1 MNSSPLTGTT
11 YRDLSVTGQTT
22 YYYVVQAVNAT
33 GIGAAPAEAMA
44 TTPPPPVTFTQNSD
58 IGVTQQAGSEQYAA
72 GSGVYTVSG
81 GGGDIRGSSDSFHF
95 DALSL
100 SGDGS
105 IVAQVTSVQN
115 TSSAAKAG
123 IMFRDSTA
131 ANAMMA
137 MLAVTPGAGLLFETR
152 TSTGGLVSAQLA
164 GGFATPI
171 WLELSRTGTS
181 SRPTTARRSFP
192 AARVGYPGLAR
203 HGADIQYGARGVGG
217 YSACRCVFEHE
228 YLFRRERLGDAAPQ
242 AVPAP
247 NPGVL
252 QFTASTNSLRIACDP
267 VDPSSV
273 DVYVNSAGSPAS
285 TIPLSQLTQWQVL
298 GGAGGDQLTVDFS
311 HGDPLPTGG
320 LSFAGGSG
328 SGTNGLTII
337 GNGSADSITLSPTQ
351 LTFDALAPIVYSNVQ
366 TVAVNLSVAHCSLAG
381 SLAAGTSLVLAS
393 SGSITPAAGFTQAG
407 NLTVRSGSV
416 VLNASSELASGAS
429 LTVGDASAFDASAA
443 SFAAVNLANTEVGGQ
458 RSEISDLRPPTS
470 DIRIAGAAPAV
481 SATAAAVNQ
490 TAGPSRTPADIHG
503 AAILAEVNAFDEW
516 RGIDFTWLAEVND
529 TVWPSR
535 VDRWRSDHVAI
546 EEMWL
551 SIEP

>member
-1 MNSSPLTGTT
+1 MTGTD

-33 GIGAAPAEAMA
+33 GIGAASAEAMA

-171 WLELSRTGTS
+171 WLELSRTGNQFTAYYCTAVVPGSTS
-181 SRPTTARRSFP
+181 WIPLGSPVTVPISNTAL
-192 AARVGYPGLAR
+192 VGLAVTA
-203 HGADIQYGARGVGG
+203 HAVAALNTSTFSGVSV
-217 YSACRCVFEHE
+217 SASLLLR
-228 YLFRRERLGDAAPQ
+228 PS
-242 AVPAP
+242 PAP

-267 VDPSSV
+267 RDANSV
-273 DVYVNSAGSPAS
+273 DVYVDSASSPAS

-366 TVAVNLSVAHCSLAG
+366 TVAVNLSGAHASLAG
-381 SLAAGTSLVLAS
+381 SLAAGTSLVLA
-393 SGSITPAAGFTQAG
+393 AA
-407 NLTVRSGSV
+407 
-416 VLNASSELASGAS
+416 
-429 LTVGDASAFDASAA
+429 
-443 SFAAVNLANTEVGGQ
+443 
-458 RSEISDLRPPTS
+458 
-470 DIRIAGAAPAV
+470 
-481 SATAAAVNQ
+481 
-490 TAGPSRTPADIHG
+490 
-503 AAILAEVNAFDEW
+503 
-516 RGIDFTWLAEVND
+516 
-529 TVWPSR
+529 
-535 VDRWRSDHVAI
+535 DR
-546 EEMWL
+546 
-551 SIEP
+551 